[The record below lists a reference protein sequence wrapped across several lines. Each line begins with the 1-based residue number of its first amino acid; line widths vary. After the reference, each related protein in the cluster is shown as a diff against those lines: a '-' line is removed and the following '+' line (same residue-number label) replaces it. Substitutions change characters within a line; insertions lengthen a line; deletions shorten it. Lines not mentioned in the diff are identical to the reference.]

1 MFDVLHVNLP
11 ERMAVECGKNISS
24 EMSLQEDQDEIQS
37 GPAERPN
44 SPRSS
49 CVSFKSDQSM
59 VEPLTLKEGSAPP
72 ESGHAE
78 MPNPPG
84 SSCMS
89 YKSDH
94 SMGEPLN
101 LKEESAPP
109 ERTKARSSS
118 RGSSFVSFKSDQSIK
133 EPPTFQEGLA
143 SQERESAATSAK
155 LQKKI
160 KDQLKDIFHELEK
173 RICEFIKQELE
184 IYRKHLTER
193 TTKTHDNVKKDTW
206 TLKQGALNMT
216 QYFLKKMEHDDLAEA
231 LQDEMTGIQQHA
243 LKSKLSEKC
252 RHVCEGIAQQ
262 GESTLLNK
270 IYTDLYITEG
280 GAGQVNKEHEVRLI
294 QKNNV
299 NRDASQL
306 QQEAQIECK
315 NMFDL
320 LPGQEKNIRTVLT
333 QGVAGIG
340 KSICVQ
346 KFILD
351 WAAGEGHQDIQF
363 IFPLPF
369 RELNLKKGRQSLM
382 DIICFFFP
390 ETEGLRLTDQN
401 RIMFILDGLDECQH
415 PLVFQKNES
424 LNDVCKSAPLDVVL
438 TNLIKGNLL
447 PSALIW
453 ITTRPAAASRIPAEH
468 VHRMTELRG
477 FNNQQKEEYFR
488 KRISDENLATKIIEH
503 IKESRSLFIMCHI
516 PVFCWI
522 SAKVLLRILEETES
536 GETPKTLTEMY
547 TCFLIFQAV
556 QGNLKYSGK
565 NVLDVPWD
573 KEAILSLGKL
583 SFQHLEESNLIFNI
597 EDLEACGVDPSKISV
612 YSGLCTQETVRF
624 LGTVFSFVHLSI
636 QEFLTA
642 VFAYLSLRNDL
653 KNVFDQQSTS
663 VESKTTELTE
673 FLKTAV
679 DKALKSDHGHL
690 DLFLRFLL
698 GLSLESNEKL
708 IRGLL
713 TQSGSRSDCR
723 KEIVEYIKLKFKDNL
738 SPERSINLFY
748 CLNELNDDSLVKDIQ
763 SHMSSGSLSEAKLS
777 PAQWS
782 ALVFVLLT
790 SKEKLEVF
798 DLQKFIRSEEC
809 LNRLLPVVQEAT
821 TALLSECNLTER
833 SCSALLQVLSS
844 ESSNLTLLDLSNNP
858 IQDLGVEL
866 LSEGLRSPACKLE
879 TLRLSECN
887 LTERSCSALLQVLSS
902 ESSNLTLL
910 DLSNNPIQDLGVER
924 LSEGLN
930 NFNYKLETLGLSEC
944 NLTERSCSALL
955 QVLSSES
962 SNLTLLDLS
971 NNPIQDL
978 GVELLSEGLRSPA
991 CKLETLR
998 LSECNLTERSCS
1010 ALLQVL
1016 SSESSNLTLLD
1027 LSNNP
1032 IQDLGVELLSEGLRS
1047 PACKLE
1053 TLSLSSC
1060 SITGKGYTYLASAL
1074 ESNSSSPLTE
1084 LDLRGNDPGDT
1095 GVKKLTDLVKNP
1107 KWKLN
1112 KLGLLKSS
1120 AAEKLCDHL
1129 TEALGINPLLLTEL
1143 DLSGRIQGDSEMKK
1157 LSDLLEDSHCRT
1169 QILKLKDSD
1178 ITEEG
1183 SSTLL
1188 SALCLNPSHLRE
1200 LDLSGNKIGDSGLK
1214 KICALLNN
1222 PSCKLQM
1229 LRINDDDLTEESCS
1243 ALATVLTSSTLTE
1256 LDLSSNNL
1264 QDSGVKELCSGQ
1276 KDPLCKLKKLSLSF
1290 CRITEGGY
1298 AALASALKSSSSAL
1312 TELDLRG
1319 NDPGDTGVKQ
1329 LTGLFMNTKKILR
1342 LLKSDAAE
1350 EAYTYFKQKLGKDP
1364 LLQTELD
1371 LSQTEPK
1378 EIRVNQL
1385 SALLEDPHCRLQK
1398 LTMYK
1403 SSSITV
1409 RDCADLIS
1417 ALTVNP
1423 SHLRELD
1430 LIENKLD
1437 QAGLQKLCDLLKNP
1451 HCRLEKLSL
1460 RCCCISEE
1468 GYAALA
1474 SALNLNTSSPLMEL
1488 DLRGND
1494 PGDKGV
1500 KLIMDLEKDSQT
1512 KGRRIRLL
1520 KSSAAEELCDHL
1532 TEALGTNP
1540 LLLTEL
1546 DLSGRIQGDSEMKQL
1561 SDLLKDS
1568 HCRPEKIKLNNSR
1581 ITEEGCA
1588 ALSAALSS
1596 NPSHLKELDLSG
1608 NKLGNPGVKQ
1618 ICNLLKIL
1626 DCRLAKLNLSDCSVT
1641 QEGYKHLASALKSN
1655 PSSHL
1660 TELDLRGNDPGDT
1673 GVKKLTDLVEDS
1685 NCKLKTLRL
1694 LKTAAAEEAWT
1705 SLSSALRINILLLT
1719 ELKLSRNPAGPSGDS
1734 RVKLLCAV
1742 LQDTHCK
1749 LRRLWINDDDLT
1761 EESCSAL
1768 ATVLTSSTLTELDLS
1783 SNNLQDSG
1791 VKELCSGLKD
1801 PLCKLKKL
1809 SLSFCRI
1816 TEGGYAALASALES
1830 SSSALTELDLRGND
1844 PGDTGVKQL
1853 TGLFMNTKKKLRLL
1867 KSNAAEEA
1875 YTYFK
1880 QKLGK
1885 DPLLQ
1890 TELDLSQ
1897 TEPKKIRVDQLSALL
1912 EDPHCRLQKLT
1923 MYKSSSITERDCADL
1938 ISALTVN
1945 PSHLRELDL
1954 KENKLDQ
1961 AGLQKLCDLLKNSHC
1976 RLEKLSLRGCCLS
1989 GEGYEALA
1997 SALKSN
2003 PSSVMTELDLR
2014 GNDPGETGVRLFTD
2028 LQNDPRSKLKTLR
2041 LLKSSAAEEVCD
2053 CLNKALGINPLLLTE
2068 LDLSGRIQGD
2078 SEMKKLCDLLEDSH
2092 CRTQKLK
2099 LNNNSITE
2107 EGCATLSKALC
2118 SNYPHLKEL
2127 DLSGN
2132 KLGNSGVK
2140 HVASLL
2146 RISDGKVEKLNISD
2160 CGLTEGGY
2168 AALASALKS
2177 NPSSSLKE
2185 LDLRGNDPGDTGVKQ
2200 LWDLKEDSK
2209 CNLNTLRVLK
2219 SSAAE
2224 KLCDPLTEALG
2235 INPLLQTEL
2244 DLSGRI
2250 QGDSEMKKLSDLLED
2265 SHCRT
2270 QKLKLNNSSVTE
2282 EGCAALSAALSS
2294 NPSHL
2299 KELDLSENKLGNPGV
2314 KQICN
2319 LLTNQCCKLQRLR
2332 LSFCSV
2338 TGEGYAALASA
2349 LKSNGSSP
2357 LMELDLRGNDPGDA
2371 GVELIRYFD
2380 YLSKGSKKTLRLLK
2394 KDAADQAYTRLKQI
2408 LQKNPLVQTELDLS
2422 KTDPKQI
2429 QVQQLSALLEDPHCR
2444 LQKLTMYKSSSI
2456 TERDCADLISALT
2469 VNPSHLRELD
2479 LNENKLDQAGLQKLC
2494 DLLKN
2499 PHCRLKKLSLR
2510 CCCISEEGYAALA
2523 SALKLNTSSPLME
2536 LDLRGND
2543 PGDKGVKLI
2552 MDLEKDSQTTG
2563 RRIRLLKSS
2572 AAEKLCD
2579 HLTGALG
2586 TNPLLLRELDLSG
2599 RIQGDSE
2606 MKQLSD
2612 LLKDSHCRPEK
2623 IKLNNSS
2630 ITEEG
2635 CAVLSAALSS
2645 NPSHLKELD
2654 LSENKLGNPGVK
2666 KICDLLK
2673 ILDCRLAKLNLSDC
2687 SVTQEGYEDL
2697 ASALKSNPS
2706 SHLTELDLRGND
2718 PGDSGVKKL
2727 TDLVEDSNCKLKT
2740 LRLLKTAAAEEAWT
2754 SLSSALGINILLQTE
2769 LKLSRNSAGPSGDS
2783 RVKLLC
2789 AVLQDTHCKLRR
2801 LRINDDDLTEESCSA
2816 LATVLTSS
2824 TLTELDLSSNNLQD
2838 SGVKELCSGLKDPL
2852 CKLKK
2857 LSLSFC
2863 RITEGGYA
2871 ALASALKSS
2880 SSALTELD
2888 LRGNDPG
2895 DTGVKQLTGL
2905 FVNTKK
2911 KLRLLKSDAAKEAY
2925 TYFKRKLGKDPLLQ
2939 MELDLSKTEPKEIRV
2954 DQLSALLEDPHCRL
2968 QKLTMYK
2975 SSSITERDCA
2985 DLISALTVNPSHL
2998 RELDLKENKLGQA
3011 GLQKLCDL
3019 LKNPH
3024 CRLEKLRLVQSLT
3037 EGGCADLAS
3046 ALYTNPSH
3054 IRELDL
3060 SLNKLGASGVKQL
3073 CRLVENQKCE
3083 LQKLQLKK
3091 CSIEED
3097 GCAALTSALS
3107 SNPSHLRELDLREN
3121 KLGKSVEQLSEL
3133 MKKSGCSLRLDP
3145 SLLKWFT
3152 PLPSL
3157 PSWFW
3162 GNTDKPQHSANQ
3174 EKPEEDDE
3182 VGEQDG
3188 AGQCNR
3194 TSEQTAGEQGGAG
3207 QCNRTSEQTAGERGG
3222 AGQCNRTSEQT
3233 AGERD
3238 GAGQCNRTSVQTAGE
3253 RGGAGQCN
3261 RTSVQTAGERG
3272 GAGQCNR
3279 TSVQTAGERG
3289 GAGQCNR
3296 TSVQTAGERGGAGQC
3311 NRTSEQTAGERGGA
3325 GQCNRTSEQTAGER
3339 GGAGQCNWISV
3350 QTAGERGGAG
3360 QCNRT
3365 SVQTAGERG
3374 GAGQCN
3380 RTSVQTARERGGAG
3394 QCNRT
3399 SEQTAG
3405 ERGGAGQCNWTSVQT
3420 AGERGGAGQGN
3431 WTSVQTAGEREG
3443 ACQGNRTSVQT
3454 AGERDGAGQCNR
3466 TSVQTAGERDGA
3478 GQCNRTSEQ
3487 TAGERGGAGQCNR
3500 ISVQTAGERGGAGQG
3515 NRTSVQTAG
3524 ERGGAGQ
3531 CNRISVQTAGERD
3544 RAGQCN
3550 RTSEQ
3555 TAGERGGAGQCNR
3568 TSVQTAGER
3577 GGAGQCN
3584 RTSEQ
3589 TAGERGG
3596 AGQCNWTSVQTAGER
3611 GGAGQGN
3618 RTSVQTAGKR
3628 EGAYQGNRTSG
3639 QTAGERDGVG
3649 QDEQNSLQ
3657 TAGERDGAGQCN
3669 RTSGQTAGE
3678 RDGAGQCNR
3687 TSVQTAGERGGAG
3700 QCNRTSVQT
3709 AGERGGAGQC
3719 NRTSVQTAGER
3730 DRAGQDE
3737 QNSEQTAG
3745 ERDGAGQCNRTS
3757 VQTAGERGGAGQCNR
3772 TSVQTAGERDGAG
3785 QDEQNSEQTAGERD
3799 GAGQDEQNSGQTAG
3813 EREGAYQ
3820 GNRTS
3825 GQTAGER
3832 DGAGQC
3838 NRTSVQTAG
3847 ERDGAGQCN
3856 RTSEQTA
3863 GERGGA
3869 GQCNRTSEQTAGE
3882 RDGSSCHKNKKKQQK
3897 KSS

>member
-109 ERTKARSSS
+109 ESRTKARSSS

-1169 QILKLKDSD
+1169 QIL
-1178 ITEEG
+1178 
-1183 SSTLL
+1183 
-1188 SALCLNPSHLRE
+1188 
-1200 LDLSGNKIGDSGLK
+1200 
-1214 KICALLNN
+1214 
-1222 PSCKLQM
+1222 
-1229 LRINDDDLTEESCS
+1229 
-1243 ALATVLTSSTLTE
+1243 
-1256 LDLSSNNL
+1256 
-1264 QDSGVKELCSGQ
+1264 
-1276 KDPLCKLKKLSLSF
+1276 
-1290 CRITEGGY
+1290 
-1298 AALASALKSSSSAL
+1298 
-1312 TELDLRG
+1312 
-1319 NDPGDTGVKQ
+1319 
-1329 LTGLFMNTKKILR
+1329 
-1342 LLKSDAAE
+1342 
-1350 EAYTYFKQKLGKDP
+1350 
-1364 LLQTELD
+1364 
-1371 LSQTEPK
+1371 
-1378 EIRVNQL
+1378 
-1385 SALLEDPHCRLQK
+1385 
-1398 LTMYK
+1398 
-1403 SSSITV
+1403 
-1409 RDCADLIS
+1409 
-1417 ALTVNP
+1417 
-1423 SHLRELD
+1423 
-1430 LIENKLD
+1430 
-1437 QAGLQKLCDLLKNP
+1437 
-1451 HCRLEKLSL
+1451 
-1460 RCCCISEE
+1460 
-1468 GYAALA
+1468 
-1474 SALNLNTSSPLMEL
+1474 
-1488 DLRGND
+1488 
-1494 PGDKGV
+1494 
-1500 KLIMDLEKDSQT
+1500 
-1512 KGRRIRLL
+1512 
-1520 KSSAAEELCDHL
+1520 
-1532 TEALGTNP
+1532 
-1540 LLLTEL
+1540 
-1546 DLSGRIQGDSEMKQL
+1546 
-1561 SDLLKDS
+1561 
-1568 HCRPEKIKLNNSR
+1568 KLNNSR

>member
-1 MFDVLHVNLP
+1 M
-11 ERMAVECGKNISS
+11 E
-24 EMSLQEDQDEIQS
+24 Q
-37 GPAERPN
+37 
-44 SPRSS
+44 
-49 CVSFKSDQSM
+49 
-59 VEPLTLKEGSAPP
+59 PLNLKEGSAPP
-72 ESGHAE
+72 ESDPGQTTDSSVSSQEPVKKNKRQKPALQKSLSKDCSSQQRGHMGSELDAE
-78 MPNPPG
+78 ADKPQRNPKDFFDIFNDLENK
-84 SSCMS
+84 MIAFIKHELKM
-89 YKSDH
+89 YKKLLRKENTTYYRNVKQ
-94 SMGEPLN
+94 MKWN
-101 LKEESAPP
+101 LKQ
-109 ERTKARSSS
+109 T
-118 RGSSFVSFKSDQSIK
+118 V
-133 EPPTFQEGLA
+133 
-143 SQERESAATSAK
+143 
-155 LQKKI
+155 
-160 KDQLKDIFHELEK
+160 
-173 RICEFIKQELE
+173 
-184 IYRKHLTER
+184 
-193 TTKTHDNVKKDTW
+193 
-206 TLKQGALNMT
+206 LNMT
-216 QYFLKKMEHDDLAEA
+216 LNFLNLMNHKDVATA
-231 LQDEMTGIQQHA
+231 LQNKLNGIIQRP
-243 LKSKLSEKC
+243 LKEGLISKFD
-252 RHVCEGIAQQ
+252 RVREGIAKQ
-262 GESTLLNK
+262 GESSRLNE

-280 GAGQVNKEHEVRLI
+280 GAGQVNKEHEVRRI
-294 QKNNV
+294 EKN
-299 NRDASQL
+299 QM
-306 QQEAQIECK
+306 QQDVQIKCK
-315 NMFDL
+315 NMFEP
-320 LPGQEKNIRTVLT
+320 LPGQDRPIRTVLT

-351 WAAGEGHQDIQF
+351 WAAGEDRQDIHF

-390 ETEGLRLTDQN
+390 ETKGLILSDQN
-401 RIMFILDGLDECQH
+401 NVMFVFDGLDKCKL
-415 PLVFQKNES
+415 PLMFQKNES
-424 LNDVCKSAPLDVVL
+424 LNDVCKPASLDVVL

-453 ITTRPAAASRIPAEH
+453 ITTRPAAASRIPAEC
-468 VHRMTELRG
+468 VDRVTEVRG
-477 FNNQQKEEYFR
+477 FNDQQKEEYFR

-522 SAKVLLRILEETES
+522 SATVLQRILEETES

-583 SFQHLEESNLIFNI
+583 SFQHLEESNLIFNA

-612 YSGLCTQETVRF
+612 YSGLCTQETDRF

-636 QEFLTA
+636 QKFLAA
-642 VFAYLSLRNDL
+642 VFAYLSLRNDH

-713 TQSGSRSDCR
+713 TQSGSRSDHR
-723 KEIVEYIKLKFKDNL
+723 KEIVEYIKLKFNDNP

-763 SHMSSGSLSEAKLS
+763 SHMSSGSLSEAELS

-910 DLSNNPIQDLGVER
+910 DLSNNPIQDLGVEL
-924 LSEGLN
+924 LSEGLK
-930 NFNYKLETLGLSEC
+930 NFNYKLETLGLIEC

-1084 LDLRGNDPGDT
+1084 LALRGNDPGDT

-1143 DLSGRIQGDSEMKK
+1143 DLRGRIQGDSEMKK

-1169 QILKLKDSD
+1169 QKLQLKNSD

-1264 QDSGVKELCSGQ
+1264 QDSGVKELCSGL

-1329 LTGLFMNTKKILR
+1329 LTGLFMNTKKKLR

-1350 EAYTYFKQKLGKDP
+1350 EAYTYFKHKLGKDP

-1378 EIRVNQL
+1378 EIRVN
-1385 SALLEDPHCRLQK
+1385 
-1398 LTMYK
+1398 
-1403 SSSITV
+1403 
-1409 RDCADLIS
+1409 
-1417 ALTVNP
+1417 
-1423 SHLRELD
+1423 
-1430 LIENKLD
+1430 
-1437 QAGLQKLCDLLKNP
+1437 
-1451 HCRLEKLSL
+1451 
-1460 RCCCISEE
+1460 
-1468 GYAALA
+1468 
-1474 SALNLNTSSPLMEL
+1474 
-1488 DLRGND
+1488 
-1494 PGDKGV
+1494 
-1500 KLIMDLEKDSQT
+1500 
-1512 KGRRIRLL
+1512 
-1520 KSSAAEELCDHL
+1520 
-1532 TEALGTNP
+1532 
-1540 LLLTEL
+1540 
-1546 DLSGRIQGDSEMKQL
+1546 
-1561 SDLLKDS
+1561 
-1568 HCRPEKIKLNNSR
+1568 
-1581 ITEEGCA
+1581 
-1588 ALSAALSS
+1588 
-1596 NPSHLKELDLSG
+1596 
-1608 NKLGNPGVKQ
+1608 
-1618 ICNLLKIL
+1618 
-1626 DCRLAKLNLSDCSVT
+1626 
-1641 QEGYKHLASALKSN
+1641 
-1655 PSSHL
+1655 
-1660 TELDLRGNDPGDT
+1660 
-1673 GVKKLTDLVEDS
+1673 
-1685 NCKLKTLRL
+1685 
-1694 LKTAAAEEAWT
+1694 
-1705 SLSSALRINILLLT
+1705 
-1719 ELKLSRNPAGPSGDS
+1719 
-1734 RVKLLCAV
+1734 
-1742 LQDTHCK
+1742 
-1749 LRRLWINDDDLT
+1749 
-1761 EESCSAL
+1761 
-1768 ATVLTSSTLTELDLS
+1768 
-1783 SNNLQDSG
+1783 
-1791 VKELCSGLKD
+1791 
-1801 PLCKLKKL
+1801 
-1809 SLSFCRI
+1809 
-1816 TEGGYAALASALES
+1816 
-1830 SSSALTELDLRGND
+1830 
-1844 PGDTGVKQL
+1844 
-1853 TGLFMNTKKKLRLL
+1853 
-1867 KSNAAEEA
+1867 
-1875 YTYFK
+1875 
-1880 QKLGK
+1880 
-1885 DPLLQ
+1885 
-1890 TELDLSQ
+1890 
-1897 TEPKKIRVDQLSALL
+1897 
-1912 EDPHCRLQKLT
+1912 
-1923 MYKSSSITERDCADL
+1923 
-1938 ISALTVN
+1938 
-1945 PSHLRELDL
+1945 
-1954 KENKLDQ
+1954 
-1961 AGLQKLCDLLKNSHC
+1961 
-1976 RLEKLSLRGCCLS
+1976 
-1989 GEGYEALA
+1989 
-1997 SALKSN
+1997 
-2003 PSSVMTELDLR
+2003 
-2014 GNDPGETGVRLFTD
+2014 
-2028 LQNDPRSKLKTLR
+2028 
-2041 LLKSSAAEEVCD
+2041 
-2053 CLNKALGINPLLLTE
+2053 
-2068 LDLSGRIQGD
+2068 
-2078 SEMKKLCDLLEDSH
+2078 
-2092 CRTQKLK
+2092 
-2099 LNNNSITE
+2099 
-2107 EGCATLSKALC
+2107 
-2118 SNYPHLKEL
+2118 
-2127 DLSGN
+2127 
-2132 KLGNSGVK
+2132 
-2140 HVASLL
+2140 
-2146 RISDGKVEKLNISD
+2146 
-2160 CGLTEGGY
+2160 
-2168 AALASALKS
+2168 
-2177 NPSSSLKE
+2177 
-2185 LDLRGNDPGDTGVKQ
+2185 
-2200 LWDLKEDSK
+2200 
-2209 CNLNTLRVLK
+2209 
-2219 SSAAE
+2219 
-2224 KLCDPLTEALG
+2224 
-2235 INPLLQTEL
+2235 
-2244 DLSGRI
+2244 
-2250 QGDSEMKKLSDLLED
+2250 
-2265 SHCRT
+2265 
-2270 QKLKLNNSSVTE
+2270 
-2282 EGCAALSAALSS
+2282 
-2294 NPSHL
+2294 
-2299 KELDLSENKLGNPGV
+2299 
-2314 KQICN
+2314 
-2319 LLTNQCCKLQRLR
+2319 
-2332 LSFCSV
+2332 
-2338 TGEGYAALASA
+2338 
-2349 LKSNGSSP
+2349 
-2357 LMELDLRGNDPGDA
+2357 
-2371 GVELIRYFD
+2371 
-2380 YLSKGSKKTLRLLK
+2380 
-2394 KDAADQAYTRLKQI
+2394 
-2408 LQKNPLVQTELDLS
+2408 
-2422 KTDPKQI
+2422 
-2429 QVQQLSALLEDPHCR
+2429 QLSALLEDPHCR

-2499 PHCRLKKLSLR
+2499 PHCRLEKLSLR

-2552 MDLEKDSQTTG
+2552 MDLEKDSQTKG

-2572 AAEKLCD
+2572 AAEEFCD

-2623 IKLNNSS
+2623 IKLNNSR

-2635 CAVLSAALSS
+2635 CASLSAALSS

-2666 KICDLLK
+2666 KICNLLK

-2769 LKLSRNSAGPSGDS
+2769 LKLSRNPAGPSGDS

-2801 LRINDDDLTEESCSA
+2801 LRINDDDLTEASCSA

-2871 ALASALKSS
+2871 ALASALASALKSP

-2905 FVNTKK
+2905 FMKTKK
-2911 KLRLLKSDAAKEAY
+2911 ILRLLKSDAAEEAY

-2939 MELDLSKTEPKEIRV
+2939 MELDLSQTKPKEIRV

-2975 SSSITERDCA
+2975 SSSITVRDCA

-2998 RELDLKENKLGQA
+2998 RELDLNENKLDQA

-3037 EGGCADLAS
+3037 KGGCAGLAS

-3121 KLGKSVEQLSEL
+3121 KLGKSAGQLSEL
-3133 MKKSGCSLRLDP
+3133 M
-3145 SLLKWFT
+3145 
-3152 PLPSL
+3152 
-3157 PSWFW
+3157 
-3162 GNTDKPQHSANQ
+3162 
-3174 EKPEEDDE
+3174 
-3182 VGEQDG
+3182 
-3188 AGQCNR
+3188 
-3194 TSEQTAGEQGGAG
+3194 
-3207 QCNRTSEQTAGERGG
+3207 
-3222 AGQCNRTSEQT
+3222 
-3233 AGERD
+3233 
-3238 GAGQCNRTSVQTAGE
+3238 
-3253 RGGAGQCN
+3253 
-3261 RTSVQTAGERG
+3261 
-3272 GAGQCNR
+3272 
-3279 TSVQTAGERG
+3279 
-3289 GAGQCNR
+3289 
-3296 TSVQTAGERGGAGQC
+3296 
-3311 NRTSEQTAGERGGA
+3311 
-3325 GQCNRTSEQTAGER
+3325 
-3339 GGAGQCNWISV
+3339 
-3350 QTAGERGGAG
+3350 
-3360 QCNRT
+3360 
-3365 SVQTAGERG
+3365 
-3374 GAGQCN
+3374 
-3380 RTSVQTARERGGAG
+3380 
-3394 QCNRT
+3394 
-3399 SEQTAG
+3399 
-3405 ERGGAGQCNWTSVQT
+3405 
-3420 AGERGGAGQGN
+3420 
-3431 WTSVQTAGEREG
+3431 
-3443 ACQGNRTSVQT
+3443 
-3454 AGERDGAGQCNR
+3454 
-3466 TSVQTAGERDGA
+3466 
-3478 GQCNRTSEQ
+3478 
-3487 TAGERGGAGQCNR
+3487 
-3500 ISVQTAGERGGAGQG
+3500 
-3515 NRTSVQTAG
+3515 
-3524 ERGGAGQ
+3524 
-3531 CNRISVQTAGERD
+3531 
-3544 RAGQCN
+3544 
-3550 RTSEQ
+3550 
-3555 TAGERGGAGQCNR
+3555 
-3568 TSVQTAGER
+3568 
-3577 GGAGQCN
+3577 
-3584 RTSEQ
+3584 
-3589 TAGERGG
+3589 
-3596 AGQCNWTSVQTAGER
+3596 
-3611 GGAGQGN
+3611 
-3618 RTSVQTAGKR
+3618 
-3628 EGAYQGNRTSG
+3628 
-3639 QTAGERDGVG
+3639 
-3649 QDEQNSLQ
+3649 
-3657 TAGERDGAGQCN
+3657 
-3669 RTSGQTAGE
+3669 
-3678 RDGAGQCNR
+3678 
-3687 TSVQTAGERGGAG
+3687 
-3700 QCNRTSVQT
+3700 
-3709 AGERGGAGQC
+3709 
-3719 NRTSVQTAGER
+3719 
-3730 DRAGQDE
+3730 
-3737 QNSEQTAG
+3737 
-3745 ERDGAGQCNRTS
+3745 
-3757 VQTAGERGGAGQCNR
+3757 
-3772 TSVQTAGERDGAG
+3772 
-3785 QDEQNSEQTAGERD
+3785 
-3799 GAGQDEQNSGQTAG
+3799 
-3813 EREGAYQ
+3813 
-3820 GNRTS
+3820 
-3825 GQTAGER
+3825 
-3832 DGAGQC
+3832 
-3838 NRTSVQTAG
+3838 
-3847 ERDGAGQCN
+3847 
-3856 RTSEQTA
+3856 
-3863 GERGGA
+3863 
-3869 GQCNRTSEQTAGE
+3869 
-3882 RDGSSCHKNKKKQQK
+3882 
-3897 KSS
+3897 

>member
-1 MFDVLHVNLP
+1 M
-11 ERMAVECGKNISS
+11 EECGKNISS
-24 EMSLQEDQDEIQS
+24 KMSLQEDQDEIESSS
-37 GPAERPN
+37 GTADRPN
-44 SPRSS
+44 SPGSS
-49 CVSFKSDQSM
+49 CVSFKSDQSI
-59 VEPLTLKEGSAPP
+59 
-72 ESGHAE
+72 
-78 MPNPPG
+78 
-84 SSCMS
+84 
-89 YKSDH
+89 
-94 SMGEPLN
+94 GEPLN
-101 LKEESAPP
+101 LKEGPAPSESGTA
-109 ERTKARSSS
+109 ERPNSP
-118 RGSSFVSFKSDQSIK
+118 GSSCVSFKSDQSIGEPLNLK
-133 EPPTFQEGLA
+133 EGPAPSESDTGQTA
-143 SQERESAATSAK
+143 DSSVSSQELLKKNKRQKPA
-155 LQKKI
+155 LQKSLS
-160 KDQLKDIFHELEK
+160 KDCPSQQRGHMGSELDAEADKPQRNPKDFFDIFNDLENKMIAFIKHELEMYK
-173 RICEFIKQELE
+173 KLLRKQNTTY
-184 IYRKHLTER
+184 YR
-193 TTKTHDNVKKDTW
+193 NVKQMKW
-206 TLKQGALNMT
+206 NLKQTVFNMT
-216 QYFLKKMEHDDLAEA
+216 LTFLNLMNHKDVATA
-231 LQDEMTGIQQHA
+231 LQNELIGIIQRP
-243 LKSKLSEKC
+243 LKEGLISKFDRVS
-252 RHVCEGIAQQ
+252 EGIAKQ
-262 GESTLLNK
+262 GESTRLNE

-294 QKNNV
+294 EKN
-299 NRDASQL
+299 QM
-306 QQEAQIECK
+306 QQDVQIKCK
-315 NMFDL
+315 NMFKA
-320 LPGQEKNIRTVLT
+320 GQDRPIRSVLT

-351 WAAGEGHQDIQF
+351 WAAGEDHQDIQF

-369 RELNLKKGRQSLM
+369 RELNLKKGCHSLM
-382 DIICFFFP
+382 DIIVFFFP
-390 ETEGLRLTDQN
+390 ETKGLILTDQN
-401 RIMFILDGLDECQH
+401 SVMFVFDGLDECKL
-415 PLVFQKNES
+415 PLMFQKNES
-424 LNDVCKSAPLDVVL
+424 LNDVCKPAPLDVVL

-522 SAKVLLRILEETES
+522 SATVLQRILQETES

-573 KEAILSLGKL
+573 KEAIHSLGKL
-583 SFQHLEESNLIFNI
+583 ALKHLKKNSLIFYT

-636 QEFLTA
+636 QEFLAA
-642 VFAYLSLRNDL
+642 VFAYLSLRNDH

-713 TQSGSRSDCR
+713 TQSGSRSDHR
-723 KEIVEYIKLKFKDNL
+723 KEIVEYIKLKFKDNP

-763 SHMSSGSLSEAKLS
+763 SYMSSGSLSKAELS

-833 SCSALLQVLSS
+833 SCSALLKVLSS
-844 ESSNLTLLDLSNNP
+844 VSSTLILLDLSNNP
-858 IQDLGVEL
+858 IQDFGVEL
-866 LSEGLRSPACKLE
+866 LSEGLKSPTCKLE
-879 TLRLSECN
+879 TLRLNQCE
-887 LTERSCSALLQVLSS
+887 LTKESCSALADVLNSKCSCLQEL
-902 ESSNLTLL
+902 NLNNNNLL
-910 DLSNNPIQDLGVER
+910 DSGVICISDGLKNSQSTLKIMRLSNCSVTK
-924 LSEGLN
+924 EG
-930 NFNYKLETLGLSEC
+930 C
-944 NLTERSCSALL
+944 AVLTSALK
-955 QVLSSES
+955 
-962 SNLTLLDLS
+962 SN
-971 NNPIQDL
+971 P
-978 GVELLSEGLRSPA
+978 
-991 CKLETLR
+991 
-998 LSECNLTERSCS
+998 
-1010 ALLQVL
+1010 
-1016 SSESSNLTLLD
+1016 
-1027 LSNNP
+1027 
-1032 IQDLGVELLSEGLRS
+1032 
-1047 PACKLE
+1047 
-1053 TLSLSSC
+1053 SLH
-1060 SITGKGYTYLASAL
+1060 
-1074 ESNSSSPLTE
+1074 LTE
-1084 LDLRGNDPGDT
+1084 LDLSGNKLEDEGVTLLCDLLMISSCTLEKLNFCDNNITQEGYAALASALKSNTSSHLAELDLGGNDPGDT
-1095 GVKKLTDLVKNP
+1095 GVKKLTDLQKN
-1107 KWKLN
+1107 KNCKL
-1112 KLGLLKSS
+1112 KTLKFLKSS
-1120 AAEKLCDHL
+1120 AAEEACNSL
-1129 TEALGINPLLLTEL
+1129 TEALGTNPLLLTEL
-1143 DLSGRIQGDSEMKK
+1143 DLSGRIQGDSEMEK
-1157 LSDLLEDSHCRT
+1157 LSDLLKDSHCRT
-1169 QILKLKDSD
+1169 QKLKLNSCN
-1178 ITEEG
+1178 ITEK
-1183 SSTLL
+1183 SCAALS
-1188 SALCLNPSHLRE
+1188 SALHSNPSHLRE
-1200 LDLSGNKIGDSGLK
+1200 LDLSGNK
-1214 KICALLNN
+1214 
-1222 PSCKLQM
+1222 LQ
-1229 LRINDDDLTEESCS
+1229 N
-1243 ALATVLTSSTLTE
+1243 
-1256 LDLSSNNL
+1256 
-1264 QDSGVKELCSGQ
+1264 SGVQQICGLLEDAQ
-1276 KDPLCKLKKLSLSF
+1276 FKLSNIQL
-1290 CRITEGGY
+1290 CNCNITEKGS
-1298 AALASALKSSSSAL
+1298 ASLASALKSNSSSNLRELGLSENNIGDSGVKKLIELLQNSNCILEKLNLSFCCISEEGYTAL
-1312 TELDLRG
+1312 APALKSNLVELDLSG
-1319 NDPGDTGVKQ
+1319 NDPGDTGVA
-1329 LTGLFMNTKKILR
+1329 LFTG
-1342 LLKSDAAE
+1342 
-1350 EAYTYFKQKLGKDP
+1350 
-1364 LLQTELD
+1364 
-1371 LSQTEPK
+1371 
-1378 EIRVNQL
+1378 
-1385 SALLEDPHCRLQK
+1385 LLEDPQC
-1398 LTMYK
+1398 
-1403 SSSITV
+1403 S
-1409 RDCADLIS
+1409 
-1417 ALTVNP
+1417 
-1423 SHLRELD
+1423 
-1430 LIENKLD
+1430 
-1437 QAGLQKLCDLLKNP
+1437 LKT
-1451 HCRLEKLSL
+1451 L
-1460 RCCCISEE
+1460 
-1468 GYAALA
+1468 
-1474 SALNLNTSSPLMEL
+1474 
-1488 DLRGND
+1488 
-1494 PGDKGV
+1494 
-1500 KLIMDLEKDSQT
+1500 
-1512 KGRRIRLL
+1512 RLL
-1520 KSSAAEELCDHL
+1520 TANAEEFCDHL

-1546 DLSGRIQGDSEMKQL
+1546 DLSGRIQGDSEMNQL
-1561 SDLLKDS
+1561 SGLLKDS
-1568 HCRPEKIKLNNSR
+1568 HCRPEKIKLNNSS

-1596 NPSHLKELDLSG
+1596 NPSHLKELDLSE

-1618 ICNLLKIL
+1618 ICDLLKIL

-1641 QEGYKHLASALKSN
+1641 QEGYEDLASALKSN

-1660 TELDLRGNDPGDT
+1660 TELDLRGNDPGDS

-1705 SLSSALRINILLLT
+1705 SLSSALRINILLQT

-1734 RVKLLCAV
+1734 TVKLLCAV

-1749 LRRLWINDDDLT
+1749 LRRLQINDDDLT

-1801 PLCKLKKL
+1801 PLCKLQTL
-1809 SLSFCRI
+1809 RLSFCNIRE
-1816 TEGGYAALASALES
+1816 EGYTALGSAL
-1830 SSSALTELDLRGND
+1830 SSALRSTVSSPFVELDLRGND
-1844 PGDTGVKQL
+1844 PGDTGVEL
-1853 TGLFMNTKKKLRLL
+1853 LVNLSVKKLRLL

-1923 MYKSSSITERDCADL
+1923 MYKSSSITVRDCADL

-1945 PSHLRELDL
+1945 SSHLRELDL
-1954 KENKLDQ
+1954 NENKLDQ
-1961 AGLQKLCDLLKNSHC
+1961 AGLQKLCDLLKNPHC

-2053 CLNKALGINPLLLTE
+2053 YLTEALGINPLLLTE

-2092 CRTQKLK
+2092 CRTQILK

-2107 EGCATLSKALC
+2107 EGCDTLSKALC
-2118 SNYPHLKEL
+2118 SNYSHLKEL

-2224 KLCDPLTEALG
+2224 KLCDHLTEALG

-2244 DLSGRI
+2244 DLSGKI
-2250 QGDSEMKKLSDLLED
+2250 QGDSEMKKLSDLLKD

-2270 QKLKLNNSSVTE
+2270 QKLKLNNSSITE
-2282 EGCAALSAALSS
+2282 EGCAVLSAALSS

-2314 KQICN
+2314 KQICD

-2338 TGEGYAALASA
+2338 MGVGYAALASA

-2479 LNENKLDQAGLQKLC
+2479 LSENKLDQAGLQKLC

-2523 SALKLNTSSPLME
+2523 SALNLNTSSPLME

-2552 MDLEKDSQTTG
+2552 MDLEKDSQTKG

-2579 HLTGALG
+2579 HLTEALG

-2606 MKQLSD
+2606 MKQLSG

-2623 IKLNNSS
+2623 IKLNNSR

-2635 CAVLSAALSS
+2635 CASLSAALSS

-2666 KICDLLK
+2666 KICNLLK

-2754 SLSSALGINILLQTE
+2754 SLSSALGINILLLTELKLSRNPAGPSGDSRVKLLCAVLQDTHCKLRRLWINDDDLTEESCSALATVLTSSTLTELDLSSNNLQDSGVKELCSGLKDPLCKLKKLSLSFCRITEGGYAALASALKSPSSALTELDLRGNDPGDTGVKQLTGLFMNTKKKLRLLKSDAAKEAYTYFKRKLGKDPLLQTELDLSQTGPKEITVDQLSALLEDPHCRLQKLTMYKSSSITERDCADLISALTVNPSHLRELDLKENKLDQAGLQKLCDLLKNPHCRLEKLSLRCCCISEEGYAALASALNLNTSSPLMELDLRGNDPGDKGVKLIMDLEKDSQTKGRRIRLLKSSAAEKLCDHLTGALGTNPLLLRELDLRGRIQGDSEMKQLSDLLEDSHCRPEKIKLNNSRITEEGCAALSAALSSNPSHLKELDLSENKLGNSGVKKICNLLKILDCRLAKLNLSDCSVKQEGYEDLASALKSNPSSHLTELDLRGNDPGDSGVKKLTDLVEDSNCKLKTLRLLKTAAAEEAWTSLSSALGINILLQTE
-2769 LKLSRNSAGPSGDS
+2769 LKLSRNPAGPSGDS

-2911 KLRLLKSDAAKEAY
+2911 KLRLLKSDAAEEAY
-2925 TYFKRKLGKDPLLQ
+2925 TYFKQKLGKDPLLQ
-2939 MELDLSKTEPKEIRV
+2939 TELDLSQTEPKKIRV

-2998 RELDLKENKLGQA
+2998 RELDLSENKLDQA

-3037 EGGCADLAS
+3037 EGGCAGLAS
-3046 ALYTNPSH
+3046 ALFTNPSH

-3060 SLNKLGASGVKQL
+3060 SLNKLGASGVQQL

-3133 MKKSGCSLRLDP
+3133 MKKSGCSLRLDQ
-3145 SLLKWFT
+3145 STQSW
-3152 PLPSL
+3152 LPSL
-3157 PSWFW
+3157 PSLTSWFSR
-3162 GNTDKPQHSANQ
+3162 NTDKPQHSANQ

-3182 VGEQDG
+3182 VGEGD
-3188 AGQCNR
+3188 
-3194 TSEQTAGEQGGAG
+3194 
-3207 QCNRTSEQTAGERGG
+3207 G

-3238 GAGQCNRTSVQTAGE
+3238 GAGQCNW
-3253 RGGAGQCN
+3253 
-3261 RTSVQTAGERG
+3261 
-3272 GAGQCNR
+3272 
-3279 TSVQTAGERG
+3279 
-3289 GAGQCNR
+3289 
-3296 TSVQTAGERGGAGQC
+3296 
-3311 NRTSEQTAGERGGA
+3311 TSEQTAGER
-3325 GQCNRTSEQTAGER
+3325 NR
-3339 GGAGQCNWISV
+3339 
-3350 QTAGERGGAG
+3350 
-3360 QCNRT
+3360 
-3365 SVQTAGERG
+3365 
-3374 GAGQCN
+3374 
-3380 RTSVQTARERGGAG
+3380 
-3394 QCNRT
+3394 
-3399 SEQTAG
+3399 
-3405 ERGGAGQCNWTSVQT
+3405 
-3420 AGERGGAGQGN
+3420 
-3431 WTSVQTAGEREG
+3431 
-3443 ACQGNRTSVQT
+3443 
-3454 AGERDGAGQCNR
+3454 AGQCNR

-3478 GQCNRTSEQ
+3478 GQCNWTSEQ
-3487 TAGERGGAGQCNR
+3487 TAGERN
-3500 ISVQTAGERGGAGQG
+3500 
-3515 NRTSVQTAG
+3515 
-3524 ERGGAGQ
+3524 
-3531 CNRISVQTAGERD
+3531 

-3555 TAGERGGAGQCNR
+3555 TAGERN
-3568 TSVQTAGER
+3568 
-3577 GGAGQCN
+3577 GAGQCN
-3584 RTSEQ
+3584 RTSE
-3589 TAGERGG
+3589 
-3596 AGQCNWTSVQTAGER
+3596 
-3611 GGAGQGN
+3611 
-3618 RTSVQTAGKR
+3618 
-3628 EGAYQGNRTSG
+3628 
-3639 QTAGERDGVG
+3639 
-3649 QDEQNSLQ
+3649 
-3657 TAGERDGAGQCN
+3657 
-3669 RTSGQTAGE
+3669 
-3678 RDGAGQCNR
+3678 
-3687 TSVQTAGERGGAG
+3687 
-3700 QCNRTSVQT
+3700 
-3709 AGERGGAGQC
+3709 
-3719 NRTSVQTAGER
+3719 
-3730 DRAGQDE
+3730 
-3737 QNSEQTAG
+3737 
-3745 ERDGAGQCNRTS
+3745 
-3757 VQTAGERGGAGQCNR
+3757 
-3772 TSVQTAGERDGAG
+3772 
-3785 QDEQNSEQTAGERD
+3785 
-3799 GAGQDEQNSGQTAG
+3799 
-3813 EREGAYQ
+3813 
-3820 GNRTS
+3820 
-3825 GQTAGER
+3825 
-3832 DGAGQC
+3832 
-3838 NRTSVQTAG
+3838 
-3847 ERDGAGQCN
+3847 
-3856 RTSEQTA
+3856 
-3863 GERGGA
+3863 
-3869 GQCNRTSEQTAGE
+3869 
-3882 RDGSSCHKNKKKQQK
+3882 
-3897 KSS
+3897 

>member
-109 ERTKARSSS
+109 ESRTKARSSS

-1976 RLEKLSLRGCCLS
+1976 RLEKLSLR
-1989 GEGYEALA
+1989 
-1997 SALKSN
+1997 
-2003 PSSVMTELDLR
+2003 
-2014 GNDPGETGVRLFTD
+2014 
-2028 LQNDPRSKLKTLR
+2028 
-2041 LLKSSAAEEVCD
+2041 
-2053 CLNKALGINPLLLTE
+2053 
-2068 LDLSGRIQGD
+2068 
-2078 SEMKKLCDLLEDSH
+2078 
-2092 CRTQKLK
+2092 
-2099 LNNNSITE
+2099 
-2107 EGCATLSKALC
+2107 
-2118 SNYPHLKEL
+2118 
-2127 DLSGN
+2127 
-2132 KLGNSGVK
+2132 
-2140 HVASLL
+2140 
-2146 RISDGKVEKLNISD
+2146 
-2160 CGLTEGGY
+2160 
-2168 AALASALKS
+2168 
-2177 NPSSSLKE
+2177 
-2185 LDLRGNDPGDTGVKQ
+2185 
-2200 LWDLKEDSK
+2200 
-2209 CNLNTLRVLK
+2209 
-2219 SSAAE
+2219 
-2224 KLCDPLTEALG
+2224 
-2235 INPLLQTEL
+2235 
-2244 DLSGRI
+2244 
-2250 QGDSEMKKLSDLLED
+2250 
-2265 SHCRT
+2265 
-2270 QKLKLNNSSVTE
+2270 
-2282 EGCAALSAALSS
+2282 
-2294 NPSHL
+2294 
-2299 KELDLSENKLGNPGV
+2299 
-2314 KQICN
+2314 
-2319 LLTNQCCKLQRLR
+2319 
-2332 LSFCSV
+2332 
-2338 TGEGYAALASA
+2338 
-2349 LKSNGSSP
+2349 
-2357 LMELDLRGNDPGDA
+2357 
-2371 GVELIRYFD
+2371 
-2380 YLSKGSKKTLRLLK
+2380 
-2394 KDAADQAYTRLKQI
+2394 
-2408 LQKNPLVQTELDLS
+2408 
-2422 KTDPKQI
+2422 
-2429 QVQQLSALLEDPHCR
+2429 
-2444 LQKLTMYKSSSI
+2444 
-2456 TERDCADLISALT
+2456 
-2469 VNPSHLRELD
+2469 
-2479 LNENKLDQAGLQKLC
+2479 
-2494 DLLKN
+2494 
-2499 PHCRLKKLSLR
+2499 